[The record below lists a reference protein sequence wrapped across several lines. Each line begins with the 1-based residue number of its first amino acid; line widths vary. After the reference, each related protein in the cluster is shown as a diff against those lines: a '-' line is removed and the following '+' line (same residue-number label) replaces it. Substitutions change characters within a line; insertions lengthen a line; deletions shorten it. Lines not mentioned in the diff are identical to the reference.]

1 MFGSTNIVKD
11 NDKEKYM
18 YSGFGIAFH
27 GKGSLRVNHDF
38 GKSVTIFGIDNSS

>member
-11 NDKEKYM
+11 NGKEKYM

-27 GKGSLRVNHDF
+27 GKGSLGVNHDF
-38 GKSVTIFGIDNSS
+38 AKNVTIFGVDNSS